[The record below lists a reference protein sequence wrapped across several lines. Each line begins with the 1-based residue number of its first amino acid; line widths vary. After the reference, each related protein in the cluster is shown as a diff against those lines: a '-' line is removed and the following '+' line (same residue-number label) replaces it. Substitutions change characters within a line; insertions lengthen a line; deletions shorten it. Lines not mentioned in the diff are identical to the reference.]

1 MSLYSY
7 FRISKPS
14 KEKVPAEQVDEEYKR
29 LRTRTFWGVT
39 AAYTMYYVC
48 RMTLGVVK
56 QPIIDGGVLS
66 AGELGVIGSVF
77 YFVYA
82 AGKFTNGF
90 IADYCN
96 IRRFM
101 AWGLGVSAVIN
112 LILGVLG
119 LLHGTLGIASIVML
133 VLFALLWGV
142 NGWAQSMGAPPGTIS
157 LSRWFPLNKRGT
169 MYSIF
174 SSTPSFGKALTMIAT
189 GFIVAMAGWQW
200 GFIAAAIAG
209 VIGTLIAIFFI
220 SDTPESKGLPTVQEL
235 AGEPLKSLDK
245 KPTKDRVKEKAAA
258 VKAKAKSVKGRMKA
272 AAKCAVAFA
281 LLMVICLGATQ
292 IIGISEAF
300 GCQRADTQLVFFRPC
315 RRDSR
320 RRRSD
325 GGGRRSGHDFGRV
338 SDCQG
343 GDSGHGDGQAAGTR
357 G

>member
-14 KEKVPAEQVDEEYKR
+14 TEKVPAEQVDEEYKR

-56 QPIIDGGVLS
+56 QPVIDGGVLT

-119 LLHGTLGIASIVML
+119 PVSSGETESAGGFPHLQDGRDG
-133 VLFALLWGV
+133 FLW
-142 NGWAQSMGAPPGTIS
+142 
-157 LSRWFPLNKRGT
+157 RC
-169 MYSIF
+169 
-174 SSTPSFGKALTMIAT
+174 GK
-189 GFIVAMAGWQW
+189 V
-200 GFIAAAIAG
+200 
-209 VIGTLIAIFFI
+209 
-220 SDTPESKGLPTVQEL
+220 
-235 AGEPLKSLDK
+235 
-245 KPTKDRVKEKAAA
+245 
-258 VKAKAKSVKGRMKA
+258 
-272 AAKCAVAFA
+272 
-281 LLMVICLGATQ
+281 
-292 IIGISEAF
+292 
-300 GCQRADTQLVFFRPC
+300 
-315 RRDSR
+315 
-320 RRRSD
+320 
-325 GGGRRSGHDFGRV
+325 
-338 SDCQG
+338 
-343 GDSGHGDGQAAGTR
+343 
-357 G
+357 